1 MLVHTPVSVGEL
13 ADKITILQI
22 KKERITDLAKL
33 RNIQYEF
40 DVLQSVWNERGL
52 REKVNMADLYYVNET
67 LWDIED
73 KIRIKESKREF
84 DDEFIWLARAVY
96 KTNDKR
102 AQLKKQI
109 NEQVGSTLV
118 EEKSYA
124 HT

>member
-22 KKERITDLAKL
+22 KKERITDPAKL

-52 REKVNMADLYYVNET
+52 REQVNMADLYYVNET

-73 KIRIKESKREF
+73 KIRIKESKQEF
-84 DDEFIWLARAVY
+84 DGEFISLARAVY

>member
-67 LWDIED
+67 LWDLSLIH
-73 KIRIKESKREF
+73 I
-84 DDEFIWLARAVY
+84 
-96 KTNDKR
+96 
-102 AQLKKQI
+102 
-109 NEQVGSTLV
+109 
-118 EEKSYA
+118 
-124 HT
+124 